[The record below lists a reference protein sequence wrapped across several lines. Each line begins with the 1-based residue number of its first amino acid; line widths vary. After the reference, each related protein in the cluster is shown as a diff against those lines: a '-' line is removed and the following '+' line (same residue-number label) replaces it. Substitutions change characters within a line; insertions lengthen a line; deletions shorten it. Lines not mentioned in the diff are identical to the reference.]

1 MYYVTTLHAY
11 DVLDRV
17 HVHAAVREL
26 EDDTGA
32 TWHTVFEC
40 ATTFP
45 GTGERDPRS
54 WLEDVLVALMESL

>member
-26 EDDTGA
+26 QDDTGA
-32 TWHTVFEC
+32 LWRTVFEC
-40 ATTFP
+40 TTTFP
-45 GTGERDPRS
+45 GTGEHDPTR
-54 WLEDVLVALMESL
+54 WLEDVLVGLLETL